1 MALLREHHVVI
12 ELQRQPLVQL
22 YALVVEGDS
31 LRRAI
36 VRADDCRVPPAGPAA
51 KIALIKK
58 SDVSDAVVLAEI
70 IRDGQTMNA
79 GADYERILYGMKH
92 NYARAQGFPGA
103 GLAAGPC
110 LLKDTMQLA
119 AFEGGDFGLG
129 YQAMLVNEGMPQ
141 FLVDQISAKHH
152 LAQAT
157 VGLLGMAFK
166 AESDDIRSSL
176 SYKLKKLLT
185 FKAKGVLTADPYV
198 RVDQEILPVEEV
210 VERSD
215 ILILCVPHQCYR
227 NLDTKSKCLVDIW
240 NFWRDSNS

>member
-1 MALLREHHVVI
+1 M
-12 ELQRQPLVQL
+12 
-22 YALVVEGDS
+22 
-31 LRRAI
+31 
-36 VRADDCRVPPAGPAA
+36 
-51 KIALIKK
+51 
-58 SDVSDAVVLAEI
+58 
-70 IRDGQTMNA
+70 
-79 GADYERILYGMKH
+79 
-92 NYARAQGFPGA
+92 
-103 GLAAGPC
+103 AAGPC

-198 RVDQEILPVEEV
+198 RVDKEILPVEEV